1 MKPKADFSYM
11 LAPMEGY
18 TNPAFR
24 TLCYNHGADLT
35 FTEMVRAD
43 ALAKNNK
50 ATILRAN
57 IPDATPTVIQLL
69 AGRLEPLEDYLKT
82 FEPENGFAGFNLNI
96 GCPSPE
102 VVGAGQGCA
111 LVKRINKVAALAK
124 AIKDHGH
131 PVSIKLRLG
140 MNKFEKEKMVYLNLI
155 KSVDADFFV
164 VHARTGIE
172 TFMNKADWSVFKQC
186 ARTRKRIIANGDV
199 RTVRGINFLKEM
211 GVSGVMVGRAALE
224 NPGIF
229 EVMKSKPRLAKLDE
243 LKKEFVE
250 ISKKLNT
257 PEKNT
262 ETIMKLFGKGTEKLK
277 ESSE

>member
-1 MKPKADFSYM
+1 MKPKDNFTYM

-18 TNPAFR
+18 TVPAFR
-24 TLCYNHGADLT
+24 TLCYNHGAELT

-50 ATILRAN
+50 ATMLRAN

-69 AGRLEPLEDYLKT
+69 AGRLEPLQDYLKT
-82 FEPENGFAGFNLNI
+82 FEPENGFKGFNLNI

-111 LVKRINKVAALAK
+111 LVKRISKVSTLAK
-124 AIKDHGH
+124 AIKDRGH
-131 PVSIKLRLG
+131 PVSIKMRLG
-140 MNKFEKEKMVYLNLI
+140 MNKFEKQKRVFLNLI
-155 KSVDADFFV
+155 KSVDADFFI

-172 TFMNKADWSVFKQC
+172 TFENKADWSVFKEC
-186 ARTRKRIIANGDV
+186 AKTRKRIIANGDV
-199 RTVRGINFLKEM
+199 RTVRGIKFLKEM
-211 GVSGVMVGRAALE
+211 GVSGVMVGRAAIT

-229 EVMKSKPRLAKLDE
+229 EVLKNNPRQAKLE
-243 LKKEFVE
+243 QLIKEFVE
-250 ISKKLNT
+250 LSQKLKT

-262 ETIMKLFGKGTEKLK
+262 ELIMKVFGKGTEKLS
-277 ESSE
+277 ESLA